1 MKYYPINVDI
11 TDKICVVL
19 GGGRIAQRKVESLL
33 KYKGAVTVISPSLT
47 PKLKELQSLGKIK
60 NVCREYQSGD
70 IKDAFV
76 VFCAT
81 NDSNINKKAAEE
93 AKKRGILFNVVD
105 MPKMCNFIVPS
116 VVQRGDLFISIS
128 TNGKSPALAKRIR
141 KELEAAYGEEYAL
154 FLILMGAIRE
164 KLLLESSDSQKNSM
178 TFYRLIDSDILDY
191 VKKGK
196 EEEVN
201 RVLFDVLGEG
211 YTLQELN
218 IVF

>member
-11 TDKICVVL
+11 TDKRCVVL
-19 GGGRIAQRKVESLL
+19 GGGRVAQRKVESLL
-33 KYKGAVTVISPSLT
+33 KCGGGVTVISPFLT
-47 PKLKELQSLGKIK
+47 PGLKELQSLGKIK

-70 IKDAFV
+70 IEDAFV

-81 NDSNINKKAAEE
+81 NDSNINAKAAEE
-93 AKKRGILFNVVD
+93 AKRRGVLFNVVD
-105 MPKMCNFIVPS
+105 MPQMCNFIVPS
-116 VVQRGDLFISIS
+116 VVHREDLVITIS
-128 TNGKSPALAKRIR
+128 TSGKSPALAKRLK
-141 KELEAAYGEEYAL
+141 KELETAYGEEYGL

-164 KLLLESSDSQKNSM
+164 KLLKISSDSEVNRM

-191 VKKGK
+191 IKEGK

-201 RVLFDVLGEG
+201 RVLIDILGED
-211 YTLQELN
+211 YSLRELN

>member
-11 TDKICVVL
+11 TDKRCVVL
-19 GGGRIAQRKVESLL
+19 GGGRVAQRKVESLL
-33 KYKGAVTVISPSLT
+33 KCKGAVTVISPSLT
-47 PKLKELQSLGKIK
+47 PRLKELQSLGKIK

-70 IKDAFV
+70 IDDAFV

-81 NDSNINKKAAEE
+81 NDSNINERAAHE
-93 AKKRGILFNVVD
+93 AKTRGVLFNVVD

-116 VVQRGDLFISIS
+116 VVHREDLVITVCTS
-128 TNGKSPALAKRIR
+128 GKSPALAKRIR
-141 KELEAAYGEEYAL
+141 KELETAYGKEYGL

-164 KLLLESSDSQKNSM
+164 KLLKISSDSQMNKK

-191 VKKGK
+191 IKEGKK
-196 EEEVN
+196 EEVN
-201 RVLFDVLGEG
+201 RVLTDILGEG
-211 YTLQELN
+211 YSLQELN